1 MTRLTIALDVMGG
14 DFGPRVTLPAA
25 LQALT
30 SNPFL
35 HLLLIGDQ
43 QIILS
48 YLKSASDSVRLRTQI
63 IHTAQVIPNEMRP
76 SQAIRHSRDTSMR
89 IALEAVK
96 EGEAQACVSAGNT
109 GALMGLAKMIL
120 KPLPG
125 IERPALVAALPN
137 TLRGKTLLLD
147 LGANVDSSASML
159 FQFAVMGAVLAE
171 ELYAMPAPRVA
182 LLNIGEEE
190 VKGNDTIRAAA
201 ERLKLCSALN
211 YQGYIEGNDILTGK
225 ADVIV
230 CDGFVGNVTLK
241 TMEGVARLF
250 LSQLRSKTQTN
261 GLLRFLGRWLL
272 KKAFSRMG
280 ELNPDQYNGAS
291 LLGLRGIVVK
301 SHGGANQQA
310 LVCAI
315 EQAAQEVNRSVPA
328 RIAARLDAVLLKSD

>member
-14 DFGPRVTLPAA
+14 DFGPRVTIPAA
-25 LQALT
+25 LQSLT
-30 SNPFL
+30 SNSQL
-35 HLLLIGDQ
+35 HLLLVGDQ
-43 QIILS
+43 QIISS
-48 YLKSASDSVRLRTQI
+48 YLKSASADLRSRLEV
-63 IHTAQVIPNEMRP
+63 IHTQHTISNEMRP
-76 SQAIRHSRDTSMR
+76 SVAIRRSRDTSMR
-89 IALEAVK
+89 KVLELLRDGHAC
-96 EGEAQACVSAGNT
+96 ACVSAGNT
-109 GALMGLAKMIL
+109 GALMGLATMIL
-120 KPLPG
+120 KPLAG

-137 TLRGKTLLLD
+137 IQRGKTLLLD

-171 ELYAMPAPRVA
+171 ELYAVRSPQVA

-190 VKGNDTIRAAA
+190 VKGNDTIRQAA
-201 ERLKLCSALN
+201 EYLKQCPDIC
-211 YQGYIEGNDILTGK
+211 YQGYIEGNHILTGK
-225 ADVIV
+225 ADVVV

-241 TMEGVARLF
+241 TMEGVAHLF
-250 LSQLRSKTQTN
+250 LSQLRSKTQTHSV
-261 GLLRFLGRWLL
+261 LRFLGRWLL

-315 EQAAQEVNRSVPA
+315 EQAAQEVHRQVPA